1 MTQQKIV
8 IQQLKRLATEE
19 PEIVVMWL
27 YGSRARDTAHSKSDY
42 DLAVAFEK
50 PLSNVLDNR
59 LRPEVL
65 AIKWQEELDVD
76 ISILDINIA
85 PLPITMVVVEDDTTL
100 YGQDTVR
107 RYKEEQRVMSMWE
120 LDYQY
125 GRQQNA

>member
-107 RYKEEQRVMSMWE
+107 RYKEEQRIMSI
-120 LDYQY
+120 
-125 GRQQNA
+125 N

>member
-107 RYKEEQRVMSMWE
+107 RYKEEQRIMSMWE

>member
-42 DLAVAFEK
+42 DLAVAFDK

-107 RYKEEQRVMSMWE
+107 RYKEEQRIMSMWE

>member
-1 MTQQKIV
+1 V
-8 IQQLKRLATEE
+8 ALWLKGKT
-19 PEIVVMWL
+19 
-27 YGSRARDTAHSKSDY
+27 HSHFKSDY
-42 DLAVAFEK
+42 DLAVAVAFDK

-59 LRPEVL
+59 PRPEVL

-107 RYKEEQRVMSMWE
+107 RYKKEQRIMSM
-120 LDYQY
+120 
-125 GRQQNA
+125 

>member
-1 MTQQKIV
+1 MTQQEITE
-8 IQQLKRLATEE
+8 QLKSLAANN
-19 PEIVVMWL
+19 PELVVIWL
-27 YGSRARDTAHSKSDY
+27 YGSRARNTAHPKSDY
-42 DLAVAFEK
+42 DLAVAFDK
-50 PLSNVLDNR
+50 PLQDVLDNR

-65 AIKWQEELDVD
+65 AIKWKEILDVD

-85 PLPITMVVVEDDTTL
+85 PLPIAMVVVEDDTPL

-107 RYKEEQRVMSMWE
+107 RYKEEQRIMSMWE

>member
-107 RYKEEQRVMSMWE
+107 RYKEEQRIMSMWE

-125 GRQQNA
+125 GRQ